1 MGGGELQRKPHL
13 VNWSLVSLDKR
24 DGGLGIR
31 KLSTLNK
38 ALLGKW
44 SRRFASENEAL
55 WKLVI
60 IGKYGEEE
68 GG

>member
-1 MGGGELQRKPHL
+1 M
-13 VNWSLVSLDKR
+13 NWSLVSLDKR
-24 DGGLGIR
+24 DGGLWIR

-44 SRRFASENEAL
+44 SRRFTSENDAL